1 MTNSYPPYW
10 EGQIG
15 MSFTRDEWKDILSCI
30 QYTVH
35 YSAAYPDECLSEI
48 NIMDRIE
55 KNLGIE

>member
-15 MSFTRDEWKDILSCI
+15 IAFTREEWEAIINTIEYYTNFRYGFDEDF
-30 QYTVH
+30 VV
-35 YSAAYPDECLSEI
+35 ER
-48 NIMDRIE
+48 NIVDRIQ

>member
-1 MTNSYPPYW
+1 MSNSYPPYW

-15 MSFTRDEWKDILSCI
+15 IPFTREEWKSILSCI
-30 QYTVH
+30 QYTIH
-35 YSAAYPDECLSEI
+35 YSTTSADRCEMEN

>member
-15 MSFTRDEWKDILSCI
+15 IEFTRGEWEAIIDSI
-30 QYTVH
+30 QYYMNFH
-35 YSAAYPDECLSEI
+35 YGFDEDFDVER
-48 NIMDRIE
+48 NIVDRIQ